1 MSELGSSE
9 KNNKNI
15 DSTTGT
21 TTELIDMRCIHIKY
35 YELVLYL
42 FSRKE
47 EIKVDKVS
55 FDLRVRPLYFHT
67 KFTMTILIGN
77 ACLFSEE
84 NVARILGF
92 KGVCNAQNL

>member
-1 MSELGSSE
+1 M
-9 KNNKNI
+9 
-15 DSTTGT
+15 D
-21 TTELIDMRCIHIKY
+21 
-35 YELVLYL
+35 L

-55 FDLRVRPLYFHT
+55 FDLRVRSLYFHI

-84 NVARILGF
+84 NLARILGF
-92 KGVCNAQNL
+92 KGVCNAQNLWMTFIKPVHPIPI